1 MSVAIAISGYRSRG
15 TDGSAAVSD
24 TSQTIRRRWYA
35 EQNVLRLSAS
45 DWLPTISAAFHDIA
59 NKSSSENWDGHGAF
73 AVSPETRAIAQTVLL
88 ALYSCLPAGTP
99 VPDIV
104 AESDGEILISWVTD
118 SDHEFSLSIGAHG
131 KANYTGEFGREGS
144 IHAWQPIDTSS
155 WHALEESLEEIA
167 RYVRKLFKN
176 RTRRSAA

>member
-1 MSVAIAISGYRSRG
+1 MSVAIAIPGFRIRG
-15 TDGSAAVSD
+15 TDASAAVSD
-24 TSQTIRRRWYA
+24 TSQTLKYRWNT

-45 DWLPTISAAFHDIA
+45 DWLPTVSAAFHDIA
-59 NKSSSENWDGHGAF
+59 NKSSMENWDGHGAF
-73 AVSPETRAIAQTVLL
+73 PVSAETRAIAQSALL
-88 ALYSCLPAGTP
+88 ALYSYLPAGTP

-104 AESDGEILISWVTD
+104 AETDGEILISWVKD

-131 KANYTGEFGREGS
+131 KANYTGEFGGEGS

-167 RYVRKLFKN
+167 RYVRKLFSN
-176 RTRRSAA
+176 RARRGGT